1 VFKLW
6 RSKTRTVAAEASSI
20 GDCAAYA
27 IGDIHGRI
35 DLLNLLLERIREDI
49 ATRSML
55 ERPLLIF
62 LGDYVDRGPAS
73 REVIEQIMAL
83 RSSYTVVSLRGNHE
97 DALLRFL
104 TDPTIGPDWVEH
116 GGAQTLLSYGVQPPQ
131 KADPVPWADVRD
143 RFADALPDSHLAF
156 FQGLEHY
163 AVIGDYVFAHA
174 GVRPAVALEQQTT
187 QDLMWIRKPFLEV
200 EKAIDRVVVHGH
212 TPADTPHMGRWRI
225 GVDTGAYAT
234 GVLTA
239 VRLMGTDRAFLS
251 TRPTPLLPDSVGQ

>member
-6 RSKTRTVAAEASSI
+6 RPKTRKVADKASSI
-20 GDCAAYA
+20 GECAAYA

-35 DLLNLLLERIREDI
+35 DLLTGLLERIREDV
-49 ATRSML
+49 ATRSLL
-55 ERPLLIF
+55 ERPLLLF

-73 REVIEQIMAL
+73 REVVDRIMAL
-83 RSSYTVVSLRGNHE
+83 RATYTVVTLRGNHE

-104 TDPTIGPDWVEH
+104 DDPAVGPDWVEH
-116 GGAQTLLSYGVQPPQ
+116 GGAQTLLSYGVNPPQ
-131 KADPVPWADVRD
+131 KLDPAPWAEVRD
-143 RFADALPDSHLAF
+143 RFTEALPASHLAF

-174 GVRPAVALEQQTT
+174 GVRPAVPLEQQTT

-200 EKAIDRVVVHGH
+200 DKAIDRVVVHGH
-212 TPADTPHMGRWRI
+212 TPTEEPHMGRWRV

-239 VRLMGTDRAFLS
+239 VRLLGTDRTFLS
-251 TRPTPLLPDSVGQ
+251 TRPNRGYDPV